1 MAVSEFWAIEQRHKK
16 LLLKVERLEQ
26 QIVSLEEIISIGDA
40 KDGNKSSGI
49 MDKIM
54 KKPLKKATG

>member
-26 QIVSLEEIISIGDA
+26 RLVSLEEIISIGDA
-40 KDGNKSSGI
+40 KDDKQSSGI

>member
-26 QIVSLEEIISIGDA
+26 RLVSLEEIISIGDA
-40 KDGNKSSGI
+40 KDGKQSPSI